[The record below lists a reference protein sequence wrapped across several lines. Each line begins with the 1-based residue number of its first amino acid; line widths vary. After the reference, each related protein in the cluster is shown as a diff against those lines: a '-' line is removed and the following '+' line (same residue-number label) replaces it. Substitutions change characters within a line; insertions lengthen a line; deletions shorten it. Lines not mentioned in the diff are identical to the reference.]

1 MDQKEN
7 EKKEVISCNGDKQ
20 KEKWE
25 KPDIHLYP
33 IQHTLNGLGTNPGDL
48 GLNS

>member
-1 MDQKEN
+1 MDQKED
-7 EKKEVISCNGDKQ
+7 EKKEGISCNGGKK

-33 IQHTLNGLGTNPGDL
+33 IQHTLSGEGGPGD
-48 GLNS
+48 GGTGS